1 METIAEFR
9 FVYKE
14 AIIEIGDTSAK
25 KLHKCSCQGGGHVLI
40 FALLCVDREVSFV

>member
-14 AIIEIGDTSAK
+14 ANWRYFSKEAAQMQ
-25 KLHKCSCQGGGHVLI
+25 LPGGAHVLI